1 MPARRQRPQ
10 VRHLLA
16 VALNATL
23 LTAVTAC
30 EREPGSM
37 PMETASAPLTA
48 AATPSQSLVAAL
60 PGTLAAD
67 FADLQPVLGGHVG
80 LAIMPVG
87 GDQMAVLGDLTTG
100 PAWSTIKVPLMLA
113 VLRANGTTSQM
124 SAAITESDNAAADVL
139 WQSLGKPDMAAE
151 SVTSILREGSDSVT
165 MVPATRSRSD
175 YSPYG
180 QTDWSLPNQLRFAA
194 ALPCLPGATTV
205 LALMAKITASQQ
217 WGLGRLD
224 NSVFKGGWGPDANGN
239 YLVRQF
245 GLVTTQA
252 GQIAIA
258 VAAQSN
264 SGTYEGGTAV
274 LNKLAD
280 LVGKHLGELMGG
292 SCQKAPSETT
302 TG

>member
-23 LTAVTAC
+23 LTTLTAC
-30 EREPGSM
+30 ERQPASF
-37 PMETASAPLTA
+37 PMQTASAPLA
-48 AATPSQSLVAAL
+48 AATAPSETLVAAL

-67 FADLQPVLGGHVG
+67 FADLAPLLNGHVG
-80 LAIMPVG
+80 MAIMPVG
-87 GDQMAVLGDLTTG
+87 GDQMAVFGDLTAG

-113 VLRANGTTSQM
+113 VLRANGSTNQM
-124 SAAITESDNAAADVL
+124 SSAITESDNSAADVL
-139 WQSLGKPDMAAE
+139 WQSLGTPDNAAS
-151 SVTSILREGSDSVT
+151 SVTSILREGSDTVT
-165 MVPATRSRSD
+165 TVPAARSRSD

-180 QTDWSLPNQLRFAA
+180 QADWSLPNQLRFAA
-194 ALPCLPGATTV
+194 ALPCLPGADTV
-205 LALMAKITASQQ
+205 LAMMGKITASQQ
-217 WGLGRLD
+217 WGLGHLD
-224 NSVFKGGWGPDANGN
+224 NSAFKGGWGPDANGN

-245 GLVTTQA
+245 GLVNTPS

-274 LNKLAD
+274 LNRLAD
-280 LVGKHLGELMGG
+280 LVSKHLSELMGG
-292 SCQKAPSETT
+292 TCQQNPPEAA